1 MAQAQ
6 NGSAAISAP
15 EPQAMAMSA
24 TLSRQRLIMVLIG
37 VLLGMLL
44 AALDQTVVGT
54 ALPRIVANL
63 GGLDHYAWVA
73 TSYLLA
79 STVSIPIYGKLSDI
93 YGRRIFFVGGMVI
106 FLIGSA
112 LSGTSQDMTQ
122 LIIYRGI
129 QGLGA
134 GALMPLAIAIIGDIF
149 PPAERGK
156 WQGLITAVFGL
167 ATIIGPI
174 LGGAITDN
182 WGWRW
187 VFYVN
192 MPVGAIAILTAG
204 LVLPKASRRVQ
215 HTIDYAGTGALI
227 AFAVPLLLAFSWA
240 GTEYAWN
247 SWQVIGLFIFSA
259 AALVVFVF
267 IEMRAAEPVLNPR
280 LFKNSIFLVSN
291 IAMFLLSAG
300 MFGAIIY
307 LPLFVQ
313 AVTGNTATNSGIVL
327 TPMML
332 GFMFSSIVGGQI
344 LSRTGRYKI
353 LAIFGFVAASVGM
366 FLLSRM
372 NATIPEGLISL
383 NMIVTGLGIGV
394 MMSLFTIVVQNAFP
408 FRLLGEVTAGLTFFR
423 SIGSTIGVAVMGT
436 IMTNGFQNSLQSNLP
451 KTITRFIPPSLQNPQ
466 VLLDPGTLSA
476 IQHKFASSGAQGL
489 ALFHQ
494 FFEAVKVSLAS
505 GIDNVFFLGFIIMLL
520 GLFSVLFL
528 REIPLRRS
536 HTGQAAMAT
545 QAATTPSSGTNRSRA
560 LLGLT
565 MALIARKAQEPEAD
579 PHVLAAL
586 SSAVDGSYP
595 HDWSDEQRGKAVAR
609 DIIEPMSIALLA
621 SSIGNG
627 NGGAHTNGA
636 TTGTLGEAHSEVDDT
651 FPTSG
656 LIG

>member
-1 MAQAQ
+1 MAQTQ
-6 NGSAAISAP
+6 TGSAVISAQA
-15 EPQAMAMSA
+15 PQAMSA
-24 TLSRQRLIMVLIG
+24 TLIRQRLVMVLIG
-37 VLLGMLL
+37 VMLGMLL

-63 GGLDHYAWVA
+63 GGLEHYAWVA

-79 STVSIPIYGKLSDI
+79 STVTIPIYGKLSDI
-93 YGRRIFFVGGMVI
+93 YGRRIFFILGMVI
-106 FLIGSA
+106 FLAGSA

-134 GALMPLAIAIIGDIF
+134 GAMMPLAIAIIGDIF

-167 ATIIGPI
+167 ATIVGPI
-174 LGGAITDN
+174 IGGAITDN

-192 MPVGAIAILTAG
+192 MPVGALAILTAG
-204 LVLPKASRRVQ
+204 FVLPKTLRRVK
-215 HTIDYAGTGALI
+215 HKIDYAGAVALVVC
-227 AFAVPLLLAFSWA
+227 AVPLLLAFSWA
-240 GTEYAWN
+240 GTQYAWN

-259 AALVVFVF
+259 VALVVFVL
-267 IEMRAAEPVLNPR
+267 IEMRAAEPIISPR
-280 LFKNSIFLVSN
+280 LFKNSIFLISTV
-291 IAMFLLSAG
+291 AMFLLSAG
-300 MFGAIIY
+300 MFGAILY

-332 GFMFSSIVGGQI
+332 GFMFSSVVGGQI

-353 LAIFGFVAASVGM
+353 LAIYGFVVAALGM
-366 FLLSRM
+366 FLLLRM

-383 NMIVTGLGIGV
+383 NMVVTGLGLGV

-408 FRLLGEVTAGLTFFR
+408 FRQLGEVTAGLTFFR

-436 IMTNGFQNSLQSNLP
+436 IMINGFQSALQSNLP
-451 KTITRFIPPSLQNPQ
+451 KTIAKFVPPSLQNPQ
-466 VLLDPGTLSA
+466 VLLDPNVLA
-476 IQHKFASSGAQGL
+476 ALQHKFAAFGAQGL

-505 GIDNVFFLGFIIMLL
+505 GIDNVFFLGFIVMLL

-528 REIPLRRS
+528 REIPLRKS
-536 HTGQAAMAT
+536 NTGRAAAATQVAMA
-545 QAATTPSSGTNRSRA
+545 PSTGPNRSRA
-560 LLGLT
+560 LLGLVL
-565 MALIARKAQEPEAD
+565 ALIARKAQHPDAD
-579 PHVLAAL
+579 PQILATL
-586 SSAVDGSYP
+586 SSTVNGRYP
-595 HDWSDEQRGKAVAR
+595 YEWSEEQRGKAVAR
-609 DIIEPMSIALLA
+609 DVIEPLSIALLA
-621 SSIGNG
+621 SSVG
-627 NGGAHTNGA
+627 NGGGHANGA
-636 TTGTLGEAHSEVDDT
+636 ATGTFGETAVGENET
-651 FPTSG
+651 PPTSG

>member
-1 MAQAQ
+1 MAQTQ
-6 NGSAAISAP
+6 TGSAVAIGTQ
-15 EPQAMAMSA
+15 EPQALSA
-24 TLSRQRLIMVLIG
+24 TISRQRLVLVLIG
-37 VLLGMLL
+37 VMLGMLL
-44 AALDQTVVGT
+44 SALDQTVVGT

-63 GGLDHYAWVA
+63 GGLEHYAWVA

-93 YGRRIFFVGGMVI
+93 YGRRPFFIGGMII
-106 FLIGSA
+106 FLAGSA
-112 LSGTSQDMTQ
+112 LSGTSQNMTE

-134 GALMPLAIAIIGDIF
+134 GAMMPLAIAIIGDIF

-167 ATIIGPI
+167 ATIVGPI
-174 LGGAITDN
+174 MGGAITDN

-204 LVLPKASRRVQ
+204 FVLPKTLRRIR
-215 HTIDYAGTGALI
+215 HTIDYAGSAALI

-240 GTEYAWN
+240 GTQYAWG
-247 SWQVIGLFIFSA
+247 SWQIIGLFVFSA
-259 AALVVFVF
+259 VMAIAFTL
-267 IEMRAAEPVLNPR
+267 IEMRAAEPIINPR
-280 LFKNSIFLVSN
+280 LFKNSIFLVST
-291 IAMFLLSAG
+291 ISMFLLSAG
-300 MFGAIIY
+300 MFGAILY

-332 GFMFSSIVGGQI
+332 GFMFSSIVGGQF
-344 LSRTGRYKI
+344 LSRTGHYKI
-353 LAIFGFVAASVGM
+353 LAILGFIIASVGM

-372 NATIPEGLISL
+372 TATTSEGLISL
-383 NMIVTGLGIGV
+383 NMVITGLGMGV

-408 FRLLGEVTAGLTFFR
+408 FRRLGEVTAGLTFFR

-436 IMTNGFQNSLQSNLP
+436 IMTNGFQNALQSNLP
-451 KTITRFIPPSLQNPQ
+451 QALAKMVPPALQNPQ
-466 VLLDPGTLSA
+466 VLLDPSTLTSL
-476 IQHKFASSGAQGL
+476 QRTFAARGPQGL

-494 FFEAVKVSLAS
+494 FFEAVKVSLATA
-505 GIDNVFFLGFIIMLL
+505 IDNIFFLGLIVMLL

-536 HTGQAAMAT
+536 HSAQAQAQAAAS
-545 QAATTPSSGTNRSRA
+545 TTASGTNRSRA
-560 LLGLT
+560 LLGVVF
-565 MALIARKAQEPEAD
+565 ALIARKAQESGAD
-579 PHVLAAL
+579 PQLLATL
-586 SSAVDGSYP
+586 SSTVNGRFP
-595 HDWSDEQRGKAVAR
+595 HNLSEEQRGKAVAR
-609 DIIEPMSIALLA
+609 DILEPLSITLLA

-627 NGGAHTNGA
+627 GNHANGGAL
-636 TTGTLGEAHSEVDDT
+636 GTSGETSPETSEVS
-651 FPTSG
+651 PTSG
-656 LIG
+656 FIG